1 MQISVTFKNLDPS
14 DALKAYAKKKLDRF
28 DKLLDAPAEVSVVLS
43 VEKIRHIAEVNLTGG
58 KISIHATEETNNMYS
73 SIDMVVDKLKA
84 QINKVK
90 KKSRSQRAATGL
102 KETELIESE
111 EEFEDEFEA
120 DDFQDS
126 AAAGEM

>member
-58 KISIHATEETNNMYS
+58 KIAIHATEETNNMYS
-73 SIDMVVDKLKA
+73 SIDMVVDKLKG
-84 QINKVK
+84 QINKAK

-102 KETELIESE
+102 KDTELIESE
-111 EEFEDEFEA
+111 EEFEA